1 MLSPANLY
9 AGMNCGAVSTNC
21 WPSLKAGV
29 YASVIVN
36 DLEAHH
42 SVQYLQDHG
51 VNAGPCGAAPLAALR
66 KLHGRGL
73 LQKGPD
79 QVVILF
85 STEGNRE
92 YVNPEG

>member
-1 MLSPANLY
+1 MLSRTLIRAYRHELWY
-9 AGMNCGAVSTNC
+9 CFYQLLAISEIGC
-21 WPSLKAGV
+21 L
-29 YASVIVN
+29 SVIVT

-66 KLHGRGL
+66 KLHQRGFF
-73 LQKGPD
+73 KEDPD
-79 QVVILF
+79 SVVVLF

-92 YVNPEG
+92 YVVPV

>member
-1 MLSPANLY
+1 
-9 AGMNCGAVSTNC
+9 MNCGTVSNKC
-21 WPSLKAGV
+21 WPPLKAGV

-42 SVQYLQDHG
+42 SVRYLQDHG

-66 KLHGRGL
+66 KLHERGFL
-73 LQKGPD
+73 PKDPD
-79 QVVILF
+79 TVVVLF

-92 YVNPEG
+92 YVVPAK

>member
-1 MLSPANLY
+1 
-9 AGMNCGAVSTNC
+9 MNCGTVSTNC
-21 WPSLKAGV
+21 WPSLKTCV

-42 SVQYLQDHG
+42 SVQCLQDYG

-66 KLHGRGL
+66 RLHQRGF
-73 LQKGPD
+73 LQQGPD

-92 YVNPEG
+92 YVVPVE

>member
-1 MLSPANLY
+1 
-9 AGMNCGAVSTNC
+9 MNCGTVSTNC
-21 WPSLKAGV
+21 WPSLKSGV

-42 SVQYLQDHG
+42 SVRYLQDHS

-66 KLHGRGL
+66 KLYKRGL
-73 LQKGPD
+73 LQKDPD
-79 QVVILF
+79 TVVVLF

-92 YVNPEG
+92 YVIPEG

>member
-1 MLSPANLY
+1 
-9 AGMNCGAVSTNC
+9 
-21 WPSLKAGV
+21 
-29 YASVIVN
+29 VIVN

-66 KLHGRGL
+66 KLHERGFL
-73 LQKGPD
+73 PNNGNA
-79 QVVILF
+79 VVVLF

-92 YVNPEG
+92 YASPEG

>member
-1 MLSPANLY
+1 
-9 AGMNCGAVSTNC
+9 
-21 WPSLKAGV
+21 LKSGV

-66 KLHGRGL
+66 KMHERGL
-73 LQKGPD
+73 LPKD
-79 QVVILF
+79 SDAVVVLF

-92 YVNPEG
+92 YVVPVV

>member
-1 MLSPANLY
+1 
-9 AGMNCGAVSTNC
+9 MNCGTVSNNS
-21 WPSLKAGV
+21 WPSLKSGV

-51 VNAGPCGAAPLAALR
+51 VNAGPCAAAPLAALK
-66 KLHGRGL
+66 KLYKRGL
-73 LQKGPD
+73 LQQD
-79 QVVILF
+79 SDTVVVLF

-92 YVNPEG
+92 YVVPEG

>member
-1 MLSPANLY
+1 
-9 AGMNCGAVSTNC
+9 MNCGTVSANC
-21 WPSLKAGV
+21 WPSLQSGV

-42 SVQYLQDHG
+42 SVQYLQEHG

-66 KLHGRGL
+66 KLHKRGL
-73 LQKGPD
+73 LQRGPD
-79 QVVILF
+79 AVVVLF

-92 YVNPEG
+92 YVVHPS

>member
-1 MLSPANLY
+1 
-9 AGMNCGAVSTNC
+9 MNCGTVSTNC
-21 WPSLKAGV
+21 WPSLEAGV

-42 SVQYLQDHG
+42 SVQYLQEHG
-51 VNAGPCGAAPLAALR
+51 VDAGPCGAAPLAALR
-66 KLHGRGL
+66 RLHERGF
-73 LQKGPD
+73 LQKGSD
-79 QVVILF
+79 QVVVLF